1 MDIIENT
8 YFESFDGI
16 YIRVIIT
23 AEDKKTLYRAAYDST
38 STPGAVI
45 GRVEGGVEKF
55 IDKSQTPDG
64 RIGVIVQYWFGL
76 DDLEKFE
83 LELSY
88 RIRQDVLTKPFTS
101 VFAANDLNLD
111 NSQES
116 YQESSQGLYQWSINP
131 AGYIGMMKQVGHCGD
146 GYEWKEK
153 LNGREIIN
161 VPISVPDFK
170 IESKLPYY
178 NGIMGANFW
187 YMCKTKEAVINAG
200 NAAIDAINGVN
211 GVICPF
217 DICSAASKVETNYP
231 WIGPTTNHPYCPSLK
246 SKLANRSKVPEN
258 ANYIPEIVING
269 VDMVSVNKAMK
280 VGIDACLEFDDV
292 IKISAGNYNGAL
304 GKYKVNLT
312 DII

>member
-8 YFESFDGI
+8 YFEAFDGI
-16 YIRVIIT
+16 YIRAIIT
-23 AEDKKTLYRAAYDST
+23 AEDEKTLYRAAYDST

-88 RIRQDVLTKPFTS
+88 RLRQDVLTKPFTS

-111 NSQES
+111 NSQG
-116 YQESSQGLYQWSINP
+116 SSQKSTNP

-146 GYEWKEK
+146 GYEWKEE

-161 VPISVPDFK
+161 VPIAVPDFK
-170 IESKLPYY
+170 IESKLPFY

-200 NAAIDAINGVN
+200 NAAIEAINEVD

-246 SKLANRSKVPEN
+246 SKLANESKVPEN

-269 VDMVSVNKAMK
+269 VDMASVNKAMK
-280 VGIDACLEFDDV
+280 VGIDACLEFGDV

-304 GKYKVNLT
+304 GEYKVNLT